1 MICISGVPGS
11 GKTFL
16 SGKLSEMGFH
26 VEDLNKLALENGC
39 MEGDVVD
46 VDRLSGVISAMH
58 PDIVEAHYSHLLPC
72 TAAIITGASF
82 DVLQQRLLERGY
94 PDSKIEENLEAAMS
108 NTIFYEALDRLPLT
122 RIMRVDT
129 TNDIDEEKL
138 NTISLF
144 IKKYT
149 L

>member
-72 TAAIITGASF
+72 TAAIITEASF
-82 DVLQQRLLERGY
+82 DILHQRLRERGY
-94 PDSKIEENLEAAMS
+94 PGSKIEQNLDAAMS

-122 RIMRVDT
+122 RIMRVNT
-129 TNDIDEEKL
+129 TNGIDEEKL
-138 NTISLF
+138 NTILLF